1 MFKTIL
7 NLDTLSLIGCGMSL
21 VASLFNMPS
30 QEQPSAATPSRVASI
45 PTSTTLDQ
53 KEASPTLMLCSVAL
67 LICATTVVCAHQW
80 VRSPGKKGRLHKE
93 PVPDPPPPPQ
103 APPGLGNVDPH
114 DGEDENGNDGDGD
127 GDGDPE
133 DLDVDA
139 EDDREGD
146 GFAVGAAPA
155 PEDPPP
161 PAGGVEEGDYEG
173 DFTNTPAIAVLAL
186 FLIRLVAEFQKR
198 QRGANAPYTVK
209 INDSLSPAVPAGQ
222 SLLGPRRFLRKLYL
236 QLTLYPGLALVGAL
250 SLLLLPAAFG
260 QQEIQEQDVLRV
272 QVKQP
277 EPIEDEAPAPPP
289 PPVDIPQAEA
299 PLAVPVPDPDA
310 AQPTRLQV
318 RFALFQHD
326 APNDREQ
333 AVRAQ
338 AVEVLKR
345 ATARRA
351 VQPAREPIRA
361 ALFQHTAPTDQEQA
375 ARAQAV
381 GILQRATARRAANP
395 VEEDVQRLRRVR
407 IQIVQRRV
415 WGLLRELAVVRETG
429 EGEV

>member
-1 MFKTIL
+1 MFKTIS

-30 QEQPSAATPSRVASI
+30 QEQPSAATPSSVASI

-53 KEASPTLMLCSVAL
+53 KDASPTLMLCSMSL

-114 DGEDENGNDGDGD
+114 DGEDENGNDGDG
-127 GDGDPE
+127 PE
-133 DLDVDA
+133 DLGVDA

-173 DFTNTPAIAVLAL
+173 EFTNTPAIAVLAL

-198 QRGANAPYTVK
+198 QRGASSPNTVK
-209 INDSLSPAVPAGQ
+209 TDDSLPPAVPAGR
-222 SLLGPRRFLRKLYL
+222 SLLGPRRFLRLYL
-236 QLTLYPGLALVGAL
+236 KLTLYPGLALVGAL
-250 SLLLLPAAFG
+250 SLLLPAAFG
-260 QQEIQEQDVLRV
+260 ERKPQEQEVLRV
-272 QVKQP
+272 EVKPP

-289 PPVDIPQAEA
+289 PLVDIPQAEA

-318 RFALFQHD
+318 RLALFQHA
-326 APNDREQ
+326 APNDGEQ

-338 AVEVLKR
+338 AVEALKR
-345 ATARRA
+345 ATVRRG
-351 VQPAREPIRA
+351 VQPARELIRA
-361 ALFQHTAPTDQEQA
+361 ALFEHAAPTDQEQA

-395 VEEDVQRLRRVR
+395 VEEDLQRLRRVR

-415 WGLLRELAVVRETG
+415 WGLLRELAVVSETG